1 MIRINLAPEQKRR
14 RGVSFRLPLPSFN
27 LGLLFGVL
35 YVLAVVGIGAYWW
48 SLSGEE
54 TKLAG
59 DVDRKSKELA
69 TLKTTLGQGS
79 KVKDLVAELRKRV
92 DVVTQLT
99 KNQARPIALV
109 DVFASAV
116 PRDLWITALE
126 ERNAVLRVSG
136 TAFSTTAVYDFMA
149 NLRSSGRFQDV
160 DIVVSRRDL
169 ARPTPLVTF
178 EVTCRFEG

>member
-14 RGVSFRLPLPSFN
+14 RGISFSLSLPSFN

-99 KNQARPIALV
+99 KNQARPIVLV
-109 DVFASAV
+109 DAFASAV

-126 ERNAVLRVSG
+126 ERNSVLRVSG
-136 TAFSTTAVYDFMA
+136 PAFSTTAVYDFMA
-149 NLRSSGRFQDV
+149 NLRSSGRFRDV

-169 ARPTPLVTF
+169 ARPPPLVPF
-178 EVTCRFEG
+178 EVPCRFEG

>member
-14 RGVSFRLPLPSFN
+14 RGISFRLSLPSFN

-35 YVLAVVGIGAYWW
+35 YALAVVGIGAYWW
-48 SLSGEE
+48 SLSSEE

-69 TLKTTLGQGS
+69 TLKTTIGQGN

-99 KNQARPIALV
+99 KNQARPILLV
-109 DVFASAV
+109 EF
-116 PRDLWITALE
+116 
-126 ERNAVLRVSG
+126 
-136 TAFSTTAVYDFMA
+136 
-149 NLRSSGRFQDV
+149 
-160 DIVVSRRDL
+160 
-169 ARPTPLVTF
+169 
-178 EVTCRFEG
+178 